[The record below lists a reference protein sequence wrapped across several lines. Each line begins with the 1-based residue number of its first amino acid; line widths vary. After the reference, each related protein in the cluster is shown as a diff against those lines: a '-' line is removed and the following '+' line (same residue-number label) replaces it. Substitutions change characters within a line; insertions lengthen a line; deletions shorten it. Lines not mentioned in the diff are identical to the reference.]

1 MKQAGTDKGE
11 NTELIITT
19 EFQNKLKQLT
29 KWDGET
35 NIKAGIAWLLRKAGG
50 NQVKWNENKVNDP
63 QLLTY

>member
-19 EFQNKLKQLT
+19 EFQNKLKQFT